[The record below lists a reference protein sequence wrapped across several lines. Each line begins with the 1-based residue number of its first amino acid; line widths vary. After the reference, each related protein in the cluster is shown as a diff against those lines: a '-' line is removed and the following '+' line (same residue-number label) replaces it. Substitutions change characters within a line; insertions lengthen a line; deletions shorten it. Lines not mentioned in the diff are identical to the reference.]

1 MKRTSLNQSAPTQS
15 RPSPDALEDRRR
27 AVASPSAPGEAT
39 VSFERA
45 RKKGEGGYTLVAL
58 LALMTILAL
67 AMTAAA
73 PNLQQQKQ
81 RQLEEDAIERGEE
94 VAEAIRLY
102 IRAKNA
108 LPTSIAQLLEGVPV
122 GTKKVQILRPWAARD
137 PLSESGE
144 WRLIKPTDAAIIEF
158 QRSVMLY
165 AGGRPVQ
172 TRDPHPLFRS
182 FDARVTSLTNLGS
195 QGSPSSSTSDE
206 DDSSS
211 STGPFIGVAS
221 RSRREAVMTYYGI
234 ERIDKWVFT
243 PLFK

>member
-1 MKRTSLNQSAPTQS
+1 MS
-15 RPSPDALEDRRR
+15 
-27 AVASPSAPGEAT
+27 
-39 VSFERA
+39 
-45 RKKGEGGYTLVAL
+45 
-58 LALMTILAL
+58 ILAL

-73 PNLQQQKQ
+73 PNLRQQKQ

-108 LPTSIAQLLEGVPV
+108 LPTSISQLLEGVPV

-144 WRLIKPTDAAIIEF
+144 WRLIKPTDAAIVEF

-195 QGSPSSSTSDE
+195 QSSPSSSTSDE

-211 STGPFIGVAS
+211 STGPFIGVTS